1 MPSPTTPS
9 TPEAPAVGG
18 DAPRRRRD
26 HRYLD
31 ASRRVV
37 CFGESQLASLAHFY
51 LTHDSPHEVVA
62 FCVDAAY
69 RNADTFEG
77 KPLLDFETVAEA
89 YPPSE
94 YLMFLPISFKR
105 MSHFRRERY
114 EAAKAMGY
122 SCISYVSS
130 RATFYDVDGPGGL
143 DVGENCFVF
152 EDNTL
157 QPYVSVGDNCVLWSG
172 NHVGHHTR
180 IASHCFLT
188 SHVVISG
195 ACTIE
200 EHAFF
205 GVNATVRDETV
216 VARETLVGMGAI
228 ISKDTEPF
236 GVYLGARPHK
246 LPRRSDQLE
255 TLSHKS
261 GG

>member
-1 MPSPTTPS
+1 MP
-9 TPEAPAVGG
+9 
-18 DAPRRRRD
+18 RID
-26 HRYLD
+26 HRSLD
-31 ASRRVV
+31 TPRRVV

-69 RNADTFEG
+69 RRADVFEG
-77 KPLLDFETVAEA
+77 KPLVDFETLAAA
-89 YPPSE
+89 YPPDE
-94 YLMFLPISFKR
+94 YAMFLPISFKR
-105 MSHFRRERY
+105 MSHLRRERF

-122 SCISYVSS
+122 ACISYVSS
-130 RATFYDVDGPGGL
+130 RATFFEVDGPGGL

-157 QPYVSVGDNCVLWSG
+157 QPYVSIGDNCVLWSG

-180 IASHCFLT
+180 IGSHAFLT

-195 ACTIE
+195 CCTVG

-216 VARETLVGMGAI
+216 IGHDCLVGMGAI
-228 ISKDTEPF
+228 ITKDTAPYS
-236 GVYLGARPHK
+236 VYLGARPHRLNK
-246 LPRRSDQLE
+246 RSDELE
-255 TLSHKS
+255 SLSHKS
-261 GG
+261 AG